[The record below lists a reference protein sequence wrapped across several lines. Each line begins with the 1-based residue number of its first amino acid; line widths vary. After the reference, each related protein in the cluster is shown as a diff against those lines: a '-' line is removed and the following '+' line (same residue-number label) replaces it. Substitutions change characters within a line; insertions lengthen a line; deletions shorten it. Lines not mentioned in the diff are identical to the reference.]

1 MLTHHLRLL
10 TAARPKTDPDPG
22 GHDWTEGHP
31 DELAVFVPPQVAD
44 RVAGQLAAV
53 ARAGCRL
60 AAEAN
65 RVLAADAPVDQTT
78 VDRLE
83 ALLVELRAAV
93 QVRAELAATDPD
105 LLLAG
110 ARRLRRAR
118 PAAWPPGPAGWGT
131 GSHAL
136 PGDRR

>member
-10 TAARPKTDPDPG
+10 TAGPTTDPDPG
-22 GHDWTEGHP
+22 GHDWTDGHP
-31 DELAVFVPPQVAD
+31 DEPAVFVPPRVAD

-60 AAEAN
+60 AAEAD
-65 RVLAADAPVDQTT
+65 RVLTADSPVDETT

-110 ARRLRRAR
+110 ARRLRRTR
-118 PAAWPPGPAGWGT
+118 PTAAWPPAPAPCRAGGHAQT
-131 GSHAL
+131 GQ
-136 PGDRR
+136 RR

>member
-10 TAARPKTDPDPG
+10 TAGPRTDPDPG

-31 DELAVFVPPQVAD
+31 DELAVFVPPRAAD

-60 AAEAN
+60 AAEAD

-118 PAAWPPGPAGWGT
+118 PAAWQPAPAAWRAGGHT
-131 GSHAL
+131 L